1 MARVRKIQEAKK
13 NQTDLA
19 QFFLESP
26 LRESELDLTRDRRPT
41 GRAPIDPSLGEP
53 QSGNPR

>member
-1 MARVRKIQEAKK
+1 VARVQKIEKAKK
-13 NQTDLA
+13 NQTNLA

-26 LRESELDLTRDRRPT
+26 LRDSELDLMRDRPPV
-41 GRAPIDPSLGEP
+41 GHAPIDQSFGEP